1 MDDYYREVILD
12 HYRRP
17 HNAGVLEEAD
27 IHAADS
33 NPLCGDKIEL
43 FLKLGDDG
51 RVSAVRFNGR
61 GCAISQASAS
71 LLTEMIEAKTP
82 EELKQL
88 GKNDILDA
96 LGLENISPAR
106 MKWRC
111 FRCVC
116 CIRRWATTIGS
127 GWTTKNKED

>member
-1 MDDYYREVILD
+1 MMDDYYREVILD

-33 NPLCGDKIEL
+33 NPLCGDKVEL

-106 MKWRC
+106 MKCAMLSMRVLHQALGDDDW
-111 FRCVC
+111 FRLDD
-116 CIRRWATTIGS
+116 
-127 GWTTKNKED
+127 EE